1 MDTSK
6 QGVPNSLR
14 NWLVFH
20 FYVDY
25 AFAIPFFFFPETTAE
40 ILGYVP
46 LDPLAARIVAAALF
60 GIGYSSLLASKF
72 DLEAMRTKL
81 RWAVVWAGSAT
92 VGLLWAATTVE
103 HIWGWAFAG
112 IFLLFFLLWGKYAL
126 RLGSFK

>member
-1 MDTSK
+1 M
-6 QGVPNSLR
+6 
-14 NWLVFH
+14 
-20 FYVDY
+20 
-25 AFAIPFFFFPETTAE
+25 TAE
-40 ILGYVP
+40 ILGY
-46 LDPLAARIVAAALF
+46 DPLEPIAARIVAAALF

-81 RWAVVWAGSAT
+81 RWTVVWAGSAT